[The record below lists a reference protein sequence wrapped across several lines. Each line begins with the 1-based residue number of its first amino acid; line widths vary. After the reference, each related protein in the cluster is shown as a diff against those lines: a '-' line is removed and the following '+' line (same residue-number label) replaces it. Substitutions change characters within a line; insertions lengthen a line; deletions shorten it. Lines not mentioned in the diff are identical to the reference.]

1 MSKITHTL
9 EKRETFI
16 YNHGQPTRAH
26 ETHNAHQTPTGPG
39 KPRAR
44 GPGPASAP
52 YPHHHHRHVV
62 CGAPLHRLGGQP
74 VAGGFV
80 AGVHG
85 GLPFPALDLLVL
97 RGGRGCWSA
106 GAPAPPSPL
115 RQHRPGRRDRRP
127 RRAPLG
133 ASHLKAG
140 QDEVDG
146 FLRGKDLEEAV
157 AGQQDKPAAGRGNLS
172 GAQWPPR
179 PTVTRPGA
187 PGRGSVQP
195 LGGRHRQPAQPL

>member
-44 GPGPASAP
+44 SPGPASAP

-106 GAPAPPSPL
+106 GAPAPP
-115 RQHRPGRRDRRP
+115 RQHRPERRDKRTGPPPGWGSRSP
-127 RRAPLG
+127 RGAPW
-133 ASHLKAG
+133 A
-140 QDEVDG
+140 
-146 FLRGKDLEEAV
+146 EA
-157 AGQQDKPAAGRGNLS
+157 ALPLTPALPWGRLTSRQDKMKWTASSGVKTLKRPSQASKINLQRGEETSAARSGPRG
-172 GAQWPPR
+172 
-179 PTVTRPGA
+179 
-187 PGRGSVQP
+187 P
-195 LGGRHRQPAQPL
+195 L